1 MLCVGAINDPELLVP
16 VALEVVPLVSAAVV
30 LVSVE
35 PVDVELLSA
44 GAVDVVLLPVDVELL
59 SVGVVELTVLVDV
72 EPDPVEVLPV
82 ELFCM
87 QADCVEEPFDEVPAA
102 VPLLVGVELVP
113 VEEVVPV
120 VLRAQ

>member
-1 MLCVGAINDPELLVP
+1 
-16 VALEVVPLVSAAVV
+16 
-30 LVSVE
+30 
-35 PVDVELLSA
+35 
-44 GAVDVVLLPVDVELL
+44 
-59 SVGVVELTVLVDV
+59 
-72 EPDPVEVLPV
+72 VLPV

-120 VLRAQ
+120 VPVCVELPCVEELVELLVVELSCVVCVQRSDVALVCELS